1 MSSLKQHE
9 GPWLLRQVPDDQALW
24 LCNNA
29 TVQSMV
35 ELSEMLEYL
44 DDATFRYH
52 VQRSQ
57 NDFAQWIRHIVG
69 DRDLAREIAR
79 VKTKETLAR
88 KVDKRL
94 RVLRR
99 GLT

>member
-9 GPWLLRQVPDDQALW
+9 GSWLLREVPDDQALW

-35 ELSEMLEYL
+35 ELADTLECL
-44 DDATFRYH
+44 DDTTFRYH

-57 NDFAQWIRHIVG
+57 NDFAQWIRHVVG

-88 KVDKRL
+88 KVEKRL
-94 RVLRR
+94 RILRR
-99 GLT
+99 GA

>member
-1 MSSLKQHE
+1 MSSLRQHE
-9 GPWLLRQVPDDQALW
+9 ESWLLRQVPDDQALW

-29 TVQSMV
+29 TVQSMI
-35 ELSEMLEYL
+35 ELAETLECL

-57 NDFAQWIRHIVG
+57 NDFAQWIRHTVG
-69 DRDLAREIAR
+69 DRDLAREISR

-88 KVDKRL
+88 KIDKRL
-94 RVLRR
+94 RALRR
-99 GLT
+99 GAV